1 MKCQILNGS
10 PAFTA
15 SKEVYS
21 ITAQNVTQVH
31 LHTHMYTA
39 MVNDN
44 AHNMDVWHC
53 GDVVKPS
60 KELYIF
66 YSHVI
71 DISFILCL

>member
-21 ITAQNVTQVH
+21 ITAQNVKQAH
-31 LHTHMYTA
+31 LHTHMYMG

-44 AHNMDVWHC
+44 THNMDAWHY
-53 GDVVKPS
+53 GDIVKPS
-60 KELYIF
+60 KELHIF

-71 DISFILCL
+71 DISFNLCL